1 VVVGGVCEAIK
12 HRSTTMELW
21 WVEGHR
27 FHARRWC
34 SRVTPST
41 DAAVTQRIGTFSRR
55 TAARVTPSTD
65 AAVTRRIGTFSRRT
79 VAR

>member
-1 VVVGGVCEAIK
+1 MMV
-12 HRSTTMELW
+12 ELW

-27 FHARRWC
+27 FHARRRH
-34 SRVTPST
+34 SRVTLST
-41 DAAVTQRIGTFSRR
+41 DAAVTRRIGTFSQR

-79 VAR
+79 AAR